1 MRPFMLLATLPLLAQ
16 SAPPAG
22 PAPFSLKWR
31 GSLWG
36 GYAQSDRNLPDGS
49 LFLRSVDKGDGQ
61 VSLDGFTLGA
71 DVALAEGWALKF
83 TLLTGETARLV
94 NSLNQDSG
102 SLATPEVMLI
112 WTRGG
117 TQVQFGRMWTP
128 MGMEVLDATQNIA
141 ASRGL
146 IFTYT
151 IPFAQVGL
159 HVRQALSADWNAD
172 LWIYNGED
180 RIKDNNRGKTYGLGL
195 NYAPGG
201 SSDSFANLMVFRGP
215 EQDSIASAANPTPAP
230 GAEGRMRER
239 VSASGQVTSGALVV
253 QMELEWG
260 KEAFPAS
267 ALAGSTGPESARWQA
282 VGANAKWTF
291 SPAWAAY
298 GRFEVVKDDRGVRL
312 SLDPTLASAWGNRM
326 DADLKATGLTLG
338 AERRWGST
346 FLRGEL
352 RQDRINQDVADEAG
366 ALFRSATSFTLQ
378 FGSSF

>member
-1 MRPFMLLATLPLLAQ
+1 MRFLYALAALPILAQ
-16 SAPPAG
+16 APAAPA
-22 PAPFSLKWR
+22 LKWR
-31 GSLWG
+31 GSAWG
-36 GYAQSDRNLPDGS
+36 GFAQSNRTLADGS
-49 LFLRSVDKGDGQ
+49 LYLRSVDKGDGQ

-102 SLATPEVMLI
+102 SLATPEVILT
-112 WTRGG
+112 WTHGG

-159 HVRQALSADWNAD
+159 HARQALNSDWNAD

-180 RIKDNNRGKTYGLGL
+180 RIKDNNRGKTFGLGL
-195 NYAPGG
+195 NFAPGG
-201 SSDSFANLMVFRGP
+201 SSESFANLMVFRGP

-239 VSASGQVTSGALVV
+239 VSANGQVTSGSLVV
-253 QMELEWG
+253 QLELEWG
-260 KEAFPAS
+260 KEAFPAT
-267 ALAGSTGPESARWQA
+267 ALAGAPGPESASWKA
-282 VGANAKWTF
+282 LGANAKWTF

-298 GRFEVVKDDRGVRL
+298 GRFEMVQDDRGVRL
-312 SLDPTLASAWGNRM
+312 SLDPTVATTWGNRM
-326 DADLKATGLTLG
+326 DADLKATGLTVG
-338 AERRWGST
+338 AERRWGPT
-346 FLRGEL
+346 YLRAEL
-352 RQDRINQDVADEAG
+352 RRDQLNKDVPDADG
-366 ALFRSATSFTLQ
+366 ALFRSATSFTVQ

>member
-1 MRPFMLLATLPLLAQ
+1 MRLLFALVSLPILAQ
-16 SAPPAG
+16 APATPV
-22 PAPFSLKWR
+22 LKWR
-31 GSLWG
+31 GSIWG
-36 GYAQSDRNLPDGS
+36 GYGQSNRTLADGS

-71 DVALAEGWALKF
+71 DVGLAEGWALKF

-102 SLATPEVMLI
+102 SLATPEVVLT
-112 WTRGG
+112 WNHEG

-128 MGMEVLDATQNIA
+128 MGMEVLDATQDIA

-159 HVRQALSADWNAD
+159 HVRQALHADWNAD
-172 LWIYNGED
+172 LWVYNGED

-195 NYAPGG
+195 NWAPGG
-201 SSDSFANLMVFRGP
+201 STDHFANLMVFRGP
-215 EQDSIASAANPTPAP
+215 EQDSIASAANPTPEP
-230 GAEGRMRER
+230 GAEGRIRER
-239 VSASGQVTSGALVV
+239 ISASGQVTAGALVI

-260 KEAFPAS
+260 KEAFPQS
-267 ALAGSTGPESARWQA
+267 ALAGATGPESATWKA
-282 VGANAKWTF
+282 LGANAKWTF

-298 GRFEVVKDDRGVRL
+298 GRFEVVQDDRGVRL
-312 SLDPTLASAWGNRM
+312 SLDPSVAAAWGNRM
-326 DADLKATGLTLG
+326 NAALKATDLTLG
-338 AERRWGST
+338 GERRWGST
-346 FLRGEL
+346 FLRAEL
-352 RQDRINQDVADEAG
+352 RQDRLNKDVPDAAG
-366 ALFRSATSFTLQ
+366 LPFRATTSFTLQ